1 MKKVRSIKFNA
12 FLNVVKTVLSIG
24 IHLITI
30 PYASR
35 VLGASHYGKV
45 SYANSIIQYLALLA
59 MLGISNYAQREGPRF
74 RDDHD
79 KINDFASQLFTVN
92 VIATII
98 SYIIMACLLVFS
110 VKLRHYRMLILV
122 QSVIM
127 ILTTIGADWIN
138 QIYEDYF
145 YMTVR
150 YIIVEIIALGCLF
163 IFVRSPEDY
172 VRYAFIMVM
181 AAAGGNLFNIFYIK
195 RYVHLHFVPLTQCKE
210 HLKPVFKLFFVNLA
224 MVLYISS
231 DITILGH
238 YRDSKTVGVYSL
250 ASKIY
255 STIKNVINAV
265 IMVAIPRLSFYL
277 GHHEQEEYKQLIKK
291 VLDYLLTCLL
301 PVVCGLLILAKP
313 IMLIVGG
320 HEYGGGAMPLSILSM
335 ALLFAS
341 LACLFSSGVLLL
353 YKRDNVYLMATLIS
367 CLVNVGCNFIMI
379 PLWGYN
385 GAAITTLMAEAIMF
399 IMSAYYS
406 FKDHLQLKDLFT
418 HDHVVISSLCGSIL
432 ILGSGL
438 MIKSMFNNIL
448 IQLFLTFCIS
458 VVLYIVI
465 LALFKNPLL
474 ISFMNR
480 FKDKFSKN
488 QG

>member
-1 MKKVRSIKFNA
+1 MKKVKSIKFNA
-12 FLNVVKTVLSIG
+12 FLNVVKTILSIG

-79 KINDFASQLFTVN
+79 KINAFASQLFTVN
-92 VIATII
+92 VIATVI
-98 SYIIMACLLVFS
+98 SYLVMVFLLVFS
-110 VKLRHYRMLILV
+110 VKLRNYRMLILV
-122 QSVIM
+122 QSVII

-138 QIYEDYF
+138 QIYEDYY

-150 YIIVEIIALGCLF
+150 YIVVELIALACLF
-163 IFVRSPEDY
+163 IFVRTPHDY
-172 VRYAFIMVM
+172 VTYAFIMVM

-195 RYVHLHFVPLTQCKE
+195 RYVHLHFVPLSQCKE

-238 YRDSKTVGVYSL
+238 FKDSKTVGIYSL

-277 GHHEQEEYKQLIKK
+277 GHQLQDEYKHLIQK

-301 PVVCGLLILAKP
+301 PVVCGLLILAQP
-313 IMLIVGG
+313 IMFIVGG
-320 HEYGGGAMPLSILSM
+320 SEYGKGAIPLSILSV

-353 YKRDNVYLMATLIS
+353 YKRDNVYLMATVIS
-367 CLVNVGCNFIMI
+367 CLVNVGSNFIMI

-385 GAAITTLMAEAIMF
+385 GAALTTLMAEIIMF
-399 IMSAYYS
+399 FMSAYYS
-406 FKDHLQLKDLFT
+406 FKDHLRLKDFVM
-418 HDHVVISSLCGSIL
+418 HDHVLISSICGSALIL
-432 ILGSGL
+432 ITG
-438 MIKSMFNNIL
+438 MIVQSAFHNIL
-448 IQLFLTFCIS
+448 LQLLATFVIG
-458 VVLYIVI
+458 VIVYMI
-465 LALFKNPLL
+465 VLALFKNPLL
-474 ISFMNR
+474 LGLIDR
-480 FKDKFSKN
+480 LKLKFLR
-488 QG
+488 

>member
-74 RDDHD
+74 RDDHK

-98 SYIIMACLLVFS
+98 SYLVMAGLLVLS
-110 VKLRHYRMLILV
+110 VKLRNYRMLILV
-122 QSVIM
+122 QSVII

-172 VRYAFIMVM
+172 IRYAFIMVM

-195 RYVHLHFVPLTQCKE
+195 RYVHLHFVPLSQCKQ

-238 YRDSKTVGVYSL
+238 YRDSKTVGIYSL

-277 GHHEQEEYKQLIKK
+277 GHHEQEAYKQLIKK

-320 HEYGGGAMPLSILSM
+320 HEYGGGAMPLSILSV

-367 CLVNVGCNFIMI
+367 CFVNVGCNFIMI
-379 PLWGYN
+379 PLWSYN
-385 GAAITTLMAEAIMF
+385 GAAMTTLMAEAIMF

-406 FKDHLQLKDLFT
+406 FKDHLQIKDLIT
-418 HDHVVISSLCGSIL
+418 HDHVVMSSVCGSLL
-432 ILGSGL
+432 ILVSGL
-438 MIKSMFNNIL
+438 VVKLLFNNIL
-448 IQLFLTFCIS
+448 LQLLFTFCIS
-458 VVLYIVI
+458 VILYIII
-465 LALFKNPLL
+465 LALFKNPILL
-474 ISFMNR
+474 SVSKR
-480 FKDKFSKN
+480 LKHKFSKN